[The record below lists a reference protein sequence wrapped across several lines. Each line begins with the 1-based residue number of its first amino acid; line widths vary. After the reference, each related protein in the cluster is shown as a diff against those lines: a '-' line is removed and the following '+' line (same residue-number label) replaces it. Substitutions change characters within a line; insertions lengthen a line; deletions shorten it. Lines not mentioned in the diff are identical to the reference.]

1 MKDSKVM
8 MFFKAALISA
18 VCTSGTGMSVAIAQ
32 SEGQMALNIE
42 QKIFELNKDKTKDEV
57 VIIPTNMCPA
67 RPCPG
72 DEHFSIK

>member
-18 VCTSGTGMSVAIAQ
+18 VCTSGMSVAIAQ

-57 VIIPTNMCPA
+57 VIIPTTWCPA
-67 RPCPG
+67 KPCPG